1 MAKKIEKQF
10 RNAKIPNIYLGKTLE
25 DYQVGKENENAV
37 NWAKYILNKEPKS
50 LYFYGVP
57 GAGKTFLAAII
68 AQEFLK
74 RGKAVIFS
82 EVPKILNQLRKTFA
96 KNSDETIT
104 DLLDTLENAE
114 ILVMDDMG
122 AETPT
127 KFAAEQIY
135 LMIDS
140 RYQNNK
146 LTIFTSNYTLDEL
159 AERFN
164 NPVDSKPDVMGSRI
178 ASRLNQMCGKV
189 KFGDVD
195 WRKKK

>member
-1 MAKKIEKQF
+1 
-10 RNAKIPNIYLGKTLE
+10 
-25 DYQVGKENENAV
+25 
-37 NWAKYILNKEPKS
+37 
-50 LYFYGVP
+50 
-57 GAGKTFLAAII
+57 
-68 AQEFLK
+68 
-74 RGKAVIFS
+74 
-82 EVPKILNQLRKTFA
+82 
-96 KNSDETIT
+96 
-104 DLLDTLENAE
+104 
-114 ILVMDDMG
+114 MDDMG